1 VLTVEKRMLN
11 FEVAGPPLV
20 GLVWR
25 GVGTGKIRRIT
36 IPDGGKL
43 AGSTKRWI
51 KKKTEAAFGDNLVI
65 LALWHIWKKRKPGL
79 DTLIF
84 VF

>member
-51 KKKTEAAFGDNLVI
+51 KKKLKLHSGTTLSSWQFGTYGRKENL
-65 LALWHIWKKRKPGL
+65 
-79 DTLIF
+79 D
-84 VF
+84 